1 MPPLITEALGNQRG
15 TDQQLIAETGVGIV
29 ELLIR
34 KNTDYGSSAWTPPIL
49 APGVDPD
56 TAMRVRMSDKLARIT
71 QILAS
76 ASDPLVSESI
86 DETFG
91 DLAGYLILLLAYRKK
106 SKTSHKPE
114 TQVMFEYRKLEIG
127 DVIVGSDE
135 TKVGDGEFTQVNP
148 GFIGF
153 RVDAGDTT
161 FKRIYRRLVSST
173 PINGSP

>member
-1 MPPLITEALGNQRG
+1 MPPLITEALSNQRG
-15 TDQQLIAETGVGIV
+15 TDQQLIAETGVSIV

-76 ASDPLVSESI
+76 ASDPLVNESI

-106 SKTSHKPE
+106 MKPAAISQTQFVYVQLNSGEIIRSTDEMKT
-114 TQVMFEYRKLEIG
+114 R
-127 DVIVGSDE
+127 
-135 TKVGDGEFTQVNP
+135 DGHYHQVNP
-148 GFIGF
+148 GLVGAEIDST
-153 RVDAGDTT
+153 DASFG
-161 FKRIYRRLVSST
+161 RAYRRLMPAS
-173 PINGSP
+173 